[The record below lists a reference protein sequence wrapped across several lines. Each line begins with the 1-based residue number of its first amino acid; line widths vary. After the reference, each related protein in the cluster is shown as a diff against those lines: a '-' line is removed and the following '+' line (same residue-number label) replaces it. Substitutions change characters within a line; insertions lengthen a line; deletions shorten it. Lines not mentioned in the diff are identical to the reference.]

1 MQYLPTFTPFLWH
14 GFVGKYS
21 STMEHL
27 GIVLLLLFYHY
38 PLVSLVNIQKTIEH
52 GHTDNDS

>member
-21 STMEHL
+21 STMVR
-27 GIVLLLLFYHY
+27 IW
-38 PLVSLVNIQKTIEH
+38 VSRTVGSIFGDAQTII
-52 GHTDNDS
+52 G